1 MCQVSANTIV
11 SCFDVGVS
19 SSPSNKTIYSFL
31 VHFFLLLAIE
41 TLNVNGNMIFKCVKL
56 VQILSSVV
64 LMWACLPRPAIRP
77 FVHFLV
83 HFLLLLTIEST
94 DVNDNMIFK
103 CVKLVQILS
112 SVVFMW
118 AYLPLPAIRPF
129 IHFLVHLF
137 LLLAIESTDVNDNMI
152 FKCVKLVQILSSV
165 VLMWVCLPRPA
176 IRPFIHFLIH
186 FFLLLAIESTD
197 VNDNM
202 IFKCVKLVQIL
213 SSVDLM
219 WVCLPRPAIRPF
231 IHFLVHFLLL
241 LAIEILNVSDN
252 TKFKCVKLVQILSS
266 VALMWVCLPRP
277 AIRPFIHF

>member
-1 MCQVSANTIV
+1 MQIL
-11 SCFDVGVS
+11 S
-19 SSPSNKTIYSFL
+19 SVVLMWAYLPRPAIRPFVHFLVHFLLLLAIETLNVNDNMIFKCVKLVQILSSVVLMWVCLPRPAIRPFIHFL

-41 TLNVNGNMIFKCVKL
+41 STDVNDNMIFKCVKL

-83 HFLLLLTIEST
+83 HF
-94 DVNDNMIFK
+94 
-103 CVKLVQILS
+103 
-112 SVVFMW
+112 
-118 AYLPLPAIRPF
+118 
-129 IHFLVHLF
+129 F

-176 IRPFIHFLIH
+176 IRPFIHFLVH

-213 SSVDLM
+213 SSVVLM

-231 IHFLVHFLLL
+231 IHFLVHFFLL
-241 LAIEILNVSDN
+241 LAIERL
-252 TKFKCVKLVQILSS
+252 
-266 VALMWVCLPRP
+266 
-277 AIRPFIHF
+277 

>member
-19 SSPSNKTIYSFL
+19 SSPSNKTICSFL
-31 VHFFLLLAIE
+31 VHFLLLLAIE

-64 LMWACLPRPAIRP
+64 LMWVCLPRPAIRSFVHFLVHFFLLLAIESTDVNDNMIFKCVKLVQTLSSVVLMWAYLPRPAIRP

-83 HFLLLLTIEST
+83 HFLLLLAIET
-94 DVNDNMIFK
+94 LNVNGNMIFK

-112 SVVFMW
+112 SVVLMW
-118 AYLPLPAIRPF
+118 VCLPRPAIRPF
-129 IHFLVHLF
+129 IHFLIHLF

-176 IRPFIHFLIH
+176 IRPFIHF
-186 FFLLLAIESTD
+186 
-197 VNDNM
+197 
-202 IFKCVKLVQIL
+202 
-213 SSVDLM
+213 
-219 WVCLPRPAIRPF
+219 
-231 IHFLVHFLLL
+231 
-241 LAIEILNVSDN
+241 
-252 TKFKCVKLVQILSS
+252 
-266 VALMWVCLPRP
+266 
-277 AIRPFIHF
+277 